1 MNGFLDMRMQP
12 KYNEFYAQQYKLAGN
27 SHLLEPITAEDEV
40 ELALQLKQK
49 KVQSFAHLAG
59 NHV

>member
-1 MNGFLDMRMQP
+1 MRMQP
-12 KYNEFYAQQYKLAGN
+12 KYNEFYAQQYKLTGN

-49 KVQSFAHLAG
+49 KVSSFAHLAG

>member
-1 MNGFLDMRMQP
+1 MRMQP
-12 KYNEFYAQQYKLAGN
+12 KYNEFYAQKYKLAGD

-40 ELALQLKQK
+40 ELAHHLKQK
-49 KVQSFAHLAG
+49 KVSNFAHLAG